1 MQLER
6 LTPGDSVPDVL
17 NVVIEIPAHAA
28 PVKYEV
34 DKKSGAVMVDRF
46 INVPMYYPAN
56 YGFVPNTLSEDG
68 DPLDVLVITPTP
80 VAVGCVVPCRPID
93 ALDMSDE
100 SGRDLKIVAL
110 PVRGMNGGYDDV
122 ETVEQLP
129 GNLLDQMA
137 HFFEHY
143 KKLEP
148 GKWVKIRGWLG
159 ADRTR
164 AEILDS
170 VRRCS
175 TGADVPG
182 GRPAGE

>member
-1 MQLER
+1 MNLAE
-6 LTPGDSVPDVL
+6 LAPGDPLPEVL
-17 NVVIEIPAHAA
+17 NVVVEIPAHAA

-46 INVPMYYPAN
+46 INVPMHYPAN

-80 VAVGCVVPCRPID
+80 LVVGCVVRCRPLA

-100 SGRDLKIVAL
+100 SGRDLKIVAV
-110 PVRGMNGGYDDV
+110 PARGDNGGYDDV

-129 GNLLDQMA
+129 ANLRDQIV

-148 GKWVKIRGWLG
+148 GKWVKVEGWLG
-159 ADRTR
+159 A
-164 AEILDS
+164 AEARREIMAG
-170 VRRCS
+170 VRRH
-175 TGADVPG
+175 
-182 GRPAGE
+182 AG

>member
-1 MQLER
+1 VHLDR
-6 LTPGDSVPDVL
+6 LPPGDPVPDVL

-34 DKKSGAVMVDRF
+34 DKKSGAVLVDRF

-68 DPLDVLVITPTP
+68 DPLDVLVITPVP
-80 VAVGCVVPCRPID
+80 VAVGCVLPCRPID

-110 PVRGMNGGYDDV
+110 PVRGMNGGYDEV
-122 ETVEQLP
+122 ETVAQLP
-129 GNLLDQMA
+129 ANLVDQMV

-148 GKWVKIRGWLG
+148 GKWVKVEGWLG
-159 ADRTR
+159 ADKTR

-170 VRRCS
+170 VRRC
-175 TGADVPG
+175 TGAAEEG
-182 GRPAGE
+182 APA